1 MHFQCIQE
9 GECFIFSQIVDVVP
23 NTFQNFCE
31 CYNIQV
37 KPYATPM
44 LICSLRQEIHNGQKV
59 LLTVV
64 TQLLNPTLKCIDNF
78 RLRQLSIPSAIY
90 MFKVS
95 KKQQSNILNTF
106 KVNNK
111 YTRTASDASFVNFEH
126 LSHII
131 LLLILLNLNK

>member
-1 MHFQCIQE
+1 MLTPFSPFDIKCKKINKKNLWKCIFRASRRVS
-9 GECFIFSQIVDVVP
+9 FIFFQIVEVVP

-37 KPYATPM
+37 KPYATPIV
-44 LICSLRQEIHNGQKV
+44 ICSLRQEILNGQKV

-64 TQLLNPTLKCIDNF
+64 TQLLNPTLKCMDNF

-95 KKQQSNILNTF
+95 KKQ
-106 KVNNK
+106 
-111 YTRTASDASFVNFEH
+111 
-126 LSHII
+126 
-131 LLLILLNLNK
+131 